1 MGAWG
6 PGSFENDTAL
16 DYLHSLAEAP
26 EGEGRDDE
34 PGKVAFIIG
43 PLATVQSA
51 STDIDDMRDGDDD
64 EEGGYLEAD
73 LACDAIAAAEVIAAI
88 HGKPHASFK
97 ASSANDEDPHGAIA
111 KWITT
116 RGAKDKQLSS
126 HEVRELAISAITKI
140 RDGGELHELWNETED
155 DDASAW
161 KAAMNDLIAR
171 LR

>member
-16 DYLHSLAEAP
+16 DYLHSLADAP

-34 PGKVAFIIG
+34 PGKVSLVIG
-43 PLATVQSA
+43 PLALAQSA
-51 STDIDDMRDGDDD
+51 STDAEDMSEDDD
-64 EEGGYLEAD
+64 EGGYLDAD

-97 ASSANDEDPHGAIA
+97 ASSAHDDDPQGAIA
-111 KWITT
+111 KWITA
-116 RGAKDKQLSS
+116 RGAKDKQLAS
-126 HEVRELAISAITKI
+126 HEVRELAISAMTKI
-140 RDGGELHELWNETED
+140 RDGGELHDLWNDAED
-155 DDASAW
+155 GDTVDW
-161 KAAMNDLIAR
+161 TAAMNDLIAR